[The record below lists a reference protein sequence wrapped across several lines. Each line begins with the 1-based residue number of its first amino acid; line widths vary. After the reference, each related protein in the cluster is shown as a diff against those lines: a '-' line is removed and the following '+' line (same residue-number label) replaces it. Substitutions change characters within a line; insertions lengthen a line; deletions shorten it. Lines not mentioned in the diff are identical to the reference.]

1 MTEPMTE
8 PLTASMKDQREH
20 AQTSKAWPFEEARKL
35 LKHLG
40 GKLPAKGY
48 VLFETGYGPSG
59 LPHIG
64 TFGEVARTTMVRRAF
79 EILTG
84 WPTRL
89 ICFSD
94 DLDGM
99 RKVPSNVPN
108 PDNLAEYLQMP
119 LSSVPDPFGKYSSF
133 AEHNNAML
141 RRFLDKFGFDYE
153 FISATDFYKSGDFDA
168 VLLRALDKYE
178 EIMAVMLA
186 SLREERRAT
195 YSCFLPISPT
205 TGRVLYVPLTRID
218 KAAGTISFMENGEE
232 VTVSVTGGRVKLQWK
247 PDFGARWA
255 ALGVDFEMYGKD
267 HSTNTVIYDKICR
280 ILGERAPAHYF
291 YEMFLDEKGEKIS
304 KSAGN
309 GISIDEWLSYASA
322 ESLSYFMYQ
331 KPRTAKRLHFDV
343 IPKAMDEYDAQVR
356 GYAGQDLVEQLANP
370 VFHIHGGDVP
380 KAEEHVVS
388 FDMLLTLA
396 GVALTADEQEIMKN
410 LGMIKEK
417 IEEEKAEEEKTEKEK
432 AEEKRIEKE
441 KADNIAALIKQDEEI
456 LWRFIQ
462 KYAPEISNETHPKMY
477 KSVGLAVRYFHDFV
491 KPNLKYRLAG
501 NIEYTAMR
509 MLVDA
514 LMNIEIAME
523 IIKDKNIQMGKDD
536 DSFMDWSP
544 DNADDLQSLVFAIG
558 KLHDFKTMRDW
569 FKALYEV
576 LLGTSQGP
584 RFGSLIA
591 IYGVEETAVMI
602 EKTLDNGFSTRDYG
616 FSTTD

>member
-1 MTEPMTE
+1 MTS
-8 PLTASMKDQREH
+8 PLTATITAQREH

-84 WPTRL
+84 WDTRL

-119 LSSVPDPFGKYSSF
+119 LSSVPDPFDKYSSF

-153 FISATDFYKSGDFDA
+153 FISATEYYKSGAFDA
-168 VLLRALDKYE
+168 VLLRALDKYD
-178 EIMAVMLA
+178 EIMEVMLA

-195 YSCFLPISPT
+195 YSCFLPISPS

-232 VTVSVTGGRVKLQWK
+232 VTVSVTGGQVKLQWK

-356 GYAGQDLVEQLANP
+356 GYVGQDLVEQLANP
-370 VFHIHGGDVP
+370 VFHIHGGKDVP
-380 KAEEHVVS
+380 ESQQAVTFSVLLSLATVASVKSKKA
-388 FDMLLTLA
+388 
-396 GVALTADEQEIMKN
+396 
-410 LGMIKEK
+410 
-417 IEEEKAEEEKTEKEK
+417 
-432 AEEKRIEKE
+432 
-441 KADNIAALIKQDEEI
+441 
-456 LWRFIQ
+456 LWQFIQ
-462 KYAPEISNETHPKMY
+462 NYAPEASPRTHPELD
-477 KSVGLAVRYFHDFV
+477 KSVEFAVRYFRDFIAPQRNYRS
-491 KPNLKYRLAG
+491 PNEEEYEAMKKLAS
-501 NIEYTAMR
+501 
-509 MLVDA
+509 A
-514 LMNIEIAME
+514 LTDKKLATQMIVE
-523 IIKDKNIQMGKDD
+523 KNILMGRESDAPKN
-536 DSFMDWSP
+536 WSP
-544 DNADDLQSLVFAIG
+544 NNPEDLQALIFAFG
-558 KLHDFKTMRDW
+558 KIYGFEHLRDW
-569 FKALYEV
+569 FQALYEV
-576 LLGTSQGP
+576 LLGASQGP
-584 RFGSLIA
+584 RFGSLTA
-591 IYGVEETAVMI
+591 IYGVEKMVKLIDKIVRKMDESK
-602 EKTLDNGFSTRDYG
+602 KTNKEIMTKVNEILNNPESNEDEMLVAKFLLKNISNESKKSGR
-616 FSTTD
+616 